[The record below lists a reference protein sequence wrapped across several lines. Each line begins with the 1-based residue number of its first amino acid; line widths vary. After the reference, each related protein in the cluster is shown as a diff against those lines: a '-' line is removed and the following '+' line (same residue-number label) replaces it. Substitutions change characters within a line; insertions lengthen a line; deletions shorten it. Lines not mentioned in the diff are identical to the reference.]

1 MANTKGRAD
10 LHIHTTFS
18 DGTFTPDEVVGIAC
32 RTALRAI
39 AITDHDAVGGVE
51 VAAACGQENGLQV
64 VPGVELSVT
73 HKGHDLHMLGYFI
86 DPHDACLLERLK
98 FFRGVRAQRARRMV
112 EKLRRMG
119 LPISDEEVFGVVGYG
134 AVGRAHIAR
143 VMLDKRLVSS
153 FGEAFGRYL
162 GDRAPAYVPK
172 YRMSLREGIAL
183 VQGAGGVAVWAHPG
197 VDGRDEMLPQFVS
210 LGLRGLEVLHP
221 DHTYDQRVHYRKL
234 AEHWGLVA
242 TGGSDCHGAVK
253 QTPGIGSVAVSYSVV
268 EQLEFLA
275 REIRA
280 DLGATAVTEGS
291 VQT

>member
-1 MANTKGRAD
+1 MANAKVRAD
-10 LHIHTTFS
+10 LHIHTSFS
-18 DGTFTPDEVVGIAC
+18 DGALTPDQVVTVAC
-32 RTALRAI
+32 QAGLRAV

-51 VAAACGQENGLQV
+51 IAAACGQQNGLEV
-64 VPGVELSVT
+64 IPGVELSVT

-86 DPHDACLLERLK
+86 DPCDECLLERLK
-98 FFRGVRAQRARRMV
+98 FFRGVRARRAQRMV
-112 EKLRRMG
+112 EKLRDMG
-119 LPISDEEVFGVVGYG
+119 LPITDEEVFGVVGYG

-143 VMLDKRLVSS
+143 VLLDKSLVSN

-172 YRMSLREGIAL
+172 YRMTLREGIAL
-183 VQGAGGVAVWAHPG
+183 VQASGGVAVWAHPG
-197 VDGRDEMLPQFVS
+197 VDGRDELLPQFVS

-221 DHTYDQRVHYRKL
+221 DHTYAQQVHYRKL

-253 QTPGIGSVAVSYSVV
+253 QTPGIGSVAVGYSVV
-268 EQLEFLA
+268 ERLEFLA

-280 DLGATAVTEGS
+280 DLGAAAVTEGS
-291 VQT
+291 VQP